1 MKIMENGVY
10 REATPE
16 EMSAM
21 ERECARAEAAERKRP
36 YTQDEI
42 SRLLIMQ
49 QINTL
54 QVDDSTALRMKSYYP
69 EWKDLIGETVEQSG
83 YKFQHNGDLYKTVSP
98 QHTFAAQWVPG
109 TGTESI
115 YVRIDED
122 HDGSEFDPIPYN
134 GNMELLEGL
143 YYSEGGVLY
152 RCTRSTGQ
160 PIYNALAEL
169 VGLYVEV
176 IPDGD

>member
-1 MKIMENGVY
+1 MRIYDNGSY
-10 REATPE
+10 RDATPE
-16 EMSAM
+16 EIEAM
-21 ERECARAEAAERKRP
+21 AREAARAEAAERKRP
-36 YTQDEI
+36 YTQDEV

-69 EWKDLIGETVEQSG
+69 EWEPGQAYAADYKVQHCGRLFKVRQAHTSQAEWEPTAVESLWEEICET
-83 YKFQHNGDLYKTVSP
+83 
-98 QHTFAAQWVPG
+98 
-109 TGTESI
+109 
-115 YVRIDED
+115 
-122 HDGSEFDPIPYN
+122 HDGSEFDPIPYD
-134 GNMELLEGL
+134 GNMALQEGL

>member
-1 MKIMENGVY
+1 MRICKDGAY
-10 REATPE
+10 RDATPE
-16 EMSAM
+16 EIAAL
-21 ERECARAEAAERKRP
+21 ERGALQAQTAERKRP
-36 YTQDEI
+36 YTQDEV

-69 EWKDLIGETVEQSG
+69 EWEPGQAYAVG
-83 YKFQHNGDLYKTVSP
+83 YKVQYQDRLFKVRQAHSSQTGWEPSV
-98 QHTFAAQWVPG
+98 AASLW
-109 TGTESI
+109 EEI
-115 YVRIDED
+115 CEA

-134 GNMELLEGL
+134 GNMELLDGL

-152 RCTRSTGQ
+152 RCTRGTGQ
-160 PIYNALAEL
+160 PVHNALADL

-176 IPDGD
+176 VET